1 MRSPPLIREQSS
13 TFWASSSVP
22 TLWFVDTSV
31 LVNPLN
37 LHGFNQDKE
46 AVADGLKQRLDAK
59 NTLILPI
66 TAIIETGNHIAH
78 HGDGSH
84 RRVVAEKFATILQH
98 TRNGTAPW
106 QLHSVQWD
114 SAFLEHVISGAST
127 GMTLVDQAVNRMGR
141 GDLCV
146 LAEREAYRR
155 RSGIK
160 DVRVWSLDAHLRAH
174 A

>member
-1 MRSPPLIREQSS
+1 M
-13 TFWASSSVP
+13 P
-22 TLWFVDTSV
+22 TVWFVDTSV
-31 LVNPLN
+31 LVNL
-37 LHGFNQDKE
+37 LDLDGFNQDKK
-46 AVADGLKQRLDAK
+46 AVADDLKRRLAAKDA
-59 NTLILPI
+59 LILPI

-84 RRVVAEKFATILQH
+84 RRAVAEKFATILQH

-114 SAFLEHVISGAST
+114 SAFLELVISGAST
-127 GMTLVDQAVNRMGR
+127 GMTLVEHAVNRMGC

-155 RSGIK
+155 RSGIQ
-160 DVRVWSLDAHLRAH
+160 DVRVWSLDTHLQAHT
-174 A
+174 

>member
-1 MRSPPLIREQSS
+1 
-13 TFWASSSVP
+13 VP
-22 TLWFVDTSV
+22 TVWFVDTSV
-31 LVNPLN
+31 LVNL
-37 LHGFNQDKE
+37 LDLDGFNQDKE
-46 AVADGLKQRLDAK
+46 AVAGELKRRLAAND
-59 NTLILPI
+59 TLILPI

-78 HGDGSH
+78 HGDGHH
-84 RRVVAEKFATILQH
+84 RRTVAEKFATILHH

-114 SAFLEHVISGAST
+114 SAFLEHVITGAST
-127 GMTLVDQAVNRMGR
+127 GMTLVEQAVNRMGC

-155 RSGIK
+155 RSGIR
-160 DVRVWSLDAHLRAH
+160 DVKVWSLDIHLRSH